1 MSPSTPRFGL
11 AKLLTWV
18 NDYRL
23 GFFRRRLATALIHEN
38 WHESLIES
46 VSLQPG
52 ERILVIGPNSTRF
65 AIVLARR
72 FRETHLTVADSTGAS
87 VDRGRRT
94 SIDLDLIL
102 QHTALDQPLPFA
114 TAAFDKV
121 IAALALHELTPQVK
135 LAFLKEA
142 RRTLRRDG
150 TLYAAEYDKPTV
162 PREASVFNTMRV
174 VCGIEAARP
183 HLDGSWIT
191 LFGRAG
197 FKNVRNLSTHSV
209 LFGRVALVK
218 ARKL

>member
-1 MSPSTPRFGL
+1 MSPTIPRIGL
-11 AKLLTWV
+11 GQLLTWV
-18 NDYRL
+18 KDYRL

-46 VSLQPG
+46 VSFQPS

-65 AIVLARR
+65 AIALARR
-72 FRETHLTVADSTGAS
+72 FRQTHFTVADGTRAS

-94 SIDLDLIL
+94 STDLDLIL
-102 QHTALDQPLPFA
+102 QHTAFDEPLPFG

-121 IAALALHELTPQVK
+121 IAALALHALPPQAK

-174 VCGIEAARP
+174 VWGFEATRP

-191 LFGRAG
+191 LFARAG